1 MQKYHIKKII
11 LITLTIF
18 FLISISS
25 IASAAGLEIT
35 NTNYKV
41 IGSKS
46 DNTKQYYNIFVSMEN
61 QETVLYSN
69 ITVELMDEWDIP
81 TRQYLDFQPLEK
93 KTIIFEEFPL
103 AGGVTHEITVNYYP
117 SNSSLQSSEN
127 MGTTTFSITF
137 DAGTTSDTPFITPI
151 VIIVT
156 IIVASLINKKRRV
169 MEK

>member
-1 MQKYHIKKII
+1 MQNYHIKKIV
-11 LITLTIF
+11 LINLTIF
-18 FLISISS
+18 FLITISS

-35 NTNYKV
+35 NTNYNV
-41 IGSKS
+41 IESKS
-46 DNTKQYYNIFVSMEN
+46 DNAKQYYNIFVSMEN
-61 QETVLYSN
+61 QETVSYSN

-117 SNSSLQSSEN
+117 SNSSLQSSKN
-127 MGTTTFSITF
+127 TGTTTFNITF
-137 DAGTTSDTPFITPI
+137 NTDTTSDTPFIAPI
-151 VIIVT
+151 FLIVT
-156 IIVASLINKKRRV
+156 IIVASLINRKRRA

>member
-1 MQKYHIKKII
+1 MKKYHFKKII
-11 LITLTIF
+11 LITLTII

-35 NTNYKV
+35 NTNYNT

-61 QETVLYSN
+61 QETESYSN
-69 ITVELMDEWDIP
+69 ITVELIDEWDIP

-103 AGGVTHEITVNYYP
+103 AGGVTHEITINYYP
-117 SNSSLQSSEN
+117 SNSSLQSSKN
-127 MGTTTFSITF
+127 TGTTTFNITF
-137 DAGTTSDTPFITPI
+137 NTGTTSNTPFITPI
-151 VIIVT
+151 FIIVT
-156 IIVASLINKKRRV
+156 IIVTSLINGKRRA